1 MTTISAHERTT
12 YEVRFERWSI
22 ELTIDGEKVRE
33 TEHKERS
40 KTFSSI
46 EDAEEEIKR
55 LRQLDGKPEMC
66 IASKANTSSQYSIYI
81 NRYRIVSLSK
91 VTKATTYYYD

>member
-1 MTTISAHERTT
+1 MTTISAHEHTT

-33 TEHKERS
+33 TEHRERS

-66 IASKANTSSQYSIYI
+66 IASKVNSDSQYSIYI
-81 NRYRIVSLSK
+81 NRYRVVCMSE
-91 VTKATTYYYD
+91 VTKTTHWYY